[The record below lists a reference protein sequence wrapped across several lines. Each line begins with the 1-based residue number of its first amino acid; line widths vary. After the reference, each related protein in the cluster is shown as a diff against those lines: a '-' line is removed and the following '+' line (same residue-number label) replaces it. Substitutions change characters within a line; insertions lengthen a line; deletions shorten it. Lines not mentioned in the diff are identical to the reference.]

1 MKIKAPKKEEVEIP
15 FQRITVEDI
24 AARLKEY
31 EQAYG
36 MTTEE
41 FHRKFTS
48 GEIAET
54 REMVE
59 WHLEYRLYLHVT
71 GQRPYGSES

>member
-1 MKIKAPKKEEVEIP
+1 MKVKVPKREEVEVP
-15 FQRITVEDI
+15 FQRITVDDI

-31 EQAYG
+31 EQRYG

-41 FHRKFTS
+41 FHQKFTK
-48 GEIAET
+48 GEIEET
-54 REMVE
+54 REFVE

-71 GQRPYGSES
+71 GQAPYGSQP